1 MENDLDEIATGRRA
15 RVPFLQAFWFGN
27 GAPGLT
33 SLIDH
38 AMASADP
45 ATVNAIPLG
54 KDDDG
59 NDIIVRNGR
68 YGPYIRRG
76 DDTVSVP
83 QDIAPDELT
92 IARALELLAA
102 PRGDQPLGT
111 DPDTGL
117 PVYMKTGRYG
127 PYVQLGDT
135 DTLPEGTKPKMASLF
150 KSMSPSAITLDE
162 ALGLLSLPRTV
173 GTDPATGEEI
183 AALNG
188 RYGPYLKRGNET
200 RSLATEEELFTATVE
215 EAVRLFAE
223 PKRRG
228 RATPS
233 APLRELGPDPATGR
247 PMVIR
252 SGRYGPYVTDGE
264 TNASLR
270 EREGDTVEELTLDRA
285 ADLLQARR
293 DAGPATR
300 GTRKSAARKTGAKK
314 AAKKATAKKA
324 AKKSGAR
331 KAAKKSGAKKAAAK
345 KAAAKESAAGPTP
358 DEKPTS

>member
-1 MENDLDEIATGRRA
+1 
-15 RVPFLQAFWFGN
+15 LQAFWFGN

-38 AMASADP
+38 AMTNADP
-45 ATVNAIPLG
+45 AVVNAIPLG
-54 KDDDG
+54 KDDEG
-59 NDIIVRNGR
+59 NDIVVRNGR

-111 DPDTGL
+111 DPETGL

-127 PYVQLGDT
+127 PYVQLGDA

-150 KSMSPSAITLDE
+150 KSMSPAAITLDE

-173 GTDPATGEEI
+173 GTDPASGEEI
-183 AALNG
+183 VALNG
-188 RYGPYLKRGNET
+188 RYGPYLKQGDET
-200 RSLATEEELFTATVE
+200 RSLATEEELFTVTVE
-215 EAVRLFAE
+215 EAVRLFAQ

-228 RATPS
+228 RNAAS
-233 APLRELGPDPATGR
+233 APLRELGPDPVTGR

-270 EREGDTVEELTLDRA
+270 ERDGDTVEGLTLDRA

-293 DAGPATR
+293 DAGPSTR

-314 AAKKATAKKA
+314 ASKKATAKKA
-324 AKKSGAR
+324 AKKS
-331 KAAKKSGAKKAAAK
+331 AAKQATAK
-345 KAAAKESAAGPTP
+345 KAAAKEPAAGPAP
-358 DEKPTS
+358 AEKPTS